1 MRPRRS
7 APALI
12 KYRLWRV
19 GTYPVLADSEP
30 DQKVRVGLKT
40 IRYYLFINTIEDL
53 NCDVFREI
61 VTTCNLAV
69 TNCHEIYSRQ
79 FHNKVIP
86 KSPSNFDKENPD
98 IHGLSSFLWNQ
109 DFFKAVGNL
118 APHHRA
124 WIRKKPLS
132 LGIVMVL
139 MMGSPLLVKGCVERS
154 VVVCG

>member
-1 MRPRRS
+1 
-7 APALI
+7 
-12 KYRLWRV
+12 V
-19 GTYPVLADSEP
+19 T
-30 DQKVRVGLKT
+30 
-40 IRYYLFINTIEDL
+40 INTIKDIYCAVL
-53 NCDVFREI
+53 REI
-61 VTTCNLAV
+61 ATICDYAV
-69 TNCHEIYSRQ
+69 TNCHEIYSSQ
-79 FHNKVIP
+79 FQNKVLP

-98 IHGLSSFLWNQ
+98 IQGLSSFLWNQ
-109 DFFKAVGNL
+109 DFFKAVDNL